1 MNLRRHVAKNRGAK
15 HAAAQAHAFPIGLA
29 NSVVASLK
37 FEFHRRPGD
46 RHIHFFGADARS
58 ASETACG
65 WKMAT

>member
-1 MNLRRHVAKNRGAK
+1 MRRRRRTHFQSGGERILWSRR
-15 HAAAQAHAFPIGLA
+15 F
-29 NSVVASLK
+29 K